1 MPSEKLEKLKH
12 DQYVAERK
20 LTAAKHKE
28 KRLQSE
34 LKRLTRSERTHRL
47 CTRAGM
53 LETFLKEP
61 TVLIDEDVMELLTF
75 IFQSEAV
82 QKKLNLLIES
92 RKKRRKRTR
101 AKTLDGDKG
110 AIIHHLK
117 MVIAFCRKPIAWS
130 LMISA
135 KIPCSIHPEEA
146 TLPLRW
152 LCQLPLCGLAAEE
165 RLQAIIPRQQVNIPH
180 PTVLK
185 SIGLFLCHQKEVQSK
200 MPVPHLEIRI
210 VQRSKGSSAVAGAAY
225 QAGEKLF
232 SEYDQKSK
240 NHRRKQPEVLCTEI
254 MFPANAPPE
263 YADRAT
269 LWNAVEEVEKQ
280 WNSQLARRFILAL
293 PREVPTEM
301 YPQMMQEYCRE
312 HFVSKGMC
320 CDFAIHDPDPP
331 GHNPHCHVMLTMRA
345 IDENGKWLPKSR
357 KVYDLN
363 ENGERIKLPSGRWKS
378 HKEDTV
384 DWNEQY
390 HAEEWRHGWELV
402 QNKYLELAG
411 SLERV
416 DMRSYERQ
424 GLDVL
429 PTVHMGAA
437 VCALERKGIETNIGN
452 LNRDIKAANRMMN
465 AIRSTIQNLRNWIA
479 DIVEATKEAFAET
492 EAQAK
497 NTSPD
502 LVILLRDYLNL
513 RKAERSDWSRYG
525 QQKGTTDDL
534 KAVSKAMIYL
544 KEHELFT
551 LEDLDVALQGM
562 SEKSKGINA
571 AMKKESARMKVI
583 TGIQNAVADCQTHKA
598 VHDKYLKI
606 GWKAR
611 QAAFAESHKD
621 ELDSFNK
628 AFHYL
633 KKQGV
638 DLNVNLDS
646 LQAEY
651 SKLQATYAELA
662 GQLAAAK
669 EELQPMK
676 DIRYWVSKVL
686 TPEQSEVEKKP
697 EPKHSVTEKMKFLQE
712 QSSNQQEQKTPQQKK
727 QNMEL

>member
-1 MPSEKLEKLKH
+1 LTVPKSSGHFLLRR
-12 DQYVAERK
+12 ER
-20 LTAAKHKE
+20 
-28 KRLQSE
+28 R
-34 LKRLTRSERTHRL
+34 
-47 CTRAGM
+47 
-53 LETFLKEP
+53 F
-61 TVLIDEDVMELLTF
+61 
-75 IFQSEAV
+75 
-82 QKKLNLLIES
+82 N
-92 RKKRRKRTR
+92 
-101 AKTLDGDKG
+101 
-110 AIIHHLK
+110 
-117 MVIAFCRKPIAWS
+117 
-130 LMISA
+130 
-135 KIPCSIHPEEA
+135 
-146 TLPLRW
+146 
-152 LCQLPLCGLAAEE
+152 
-165 RLQAIIPRQQVNIPH
+165 
-180 PTVLK
+180 
-185 SIGLFLCHQKEVQSK
+185 K
-200 MPVPHLEIRI
+200 MPVPHLNIRI

-240 NHRRKQPEVLCTEI
+240 DHRRKQPEVVYTEI
-254 MFPANAPPE
+254 LLPANAPPE

-269 LWNAVEEVEKQ
+269 LWNAAEEVEKQ
-280 WNSQLARRFILAL
+280 WNAQLARRFVLAL
-293 PREVPTEM
+293 PREVPLEKC
-301 YPQMMQEYCRE
+301 PQMLKEYCEE

-331 GHNPHCHVMLTMRA
+331 GHNPHCHIMLTMRA
-345 IDENGKWLPKSR
+345 IDENGKWMPKSR
-357 KVYDLN
+357 KVYDLD

-390 HAEEWRHGWELV
+390 HAEEWRHGWEIV
-402 QNKYLELAG
+402 QNRYIEMSG
-411 SLERV
+411 SPERV

-424 GLDVL
+424 GLDIV

-465 AIRSTIQNLRNWIA
+465 AVRRTIKNLRSWIA
-479 DIVEATKEAFAET
+479 EILEATKAALAET
-492 EAQAK
+492 EADKK
-497 NTSPD
+497 NTFPT
-502 LVILLRDYLNL
+502 LTALLSSYLNL
-513 RKAERSDWSRYG
+513 RKAERSEWSRYG
-525 QQKGTTDDL
+525 QQKGTVDDL
-534 KAVSKAMIYL
+534 KAVSKAVNYL
-544 KEHELFT
+544 KEQGLFT
-551 LEDLDVALQGM
+551 LEDLDTALQGVN
-562 SEKSKGINA
+562 EKSKSINA
-571 AMKKESARMKVI
+571 AMKKASARMKVI

-621 ELDSFNK
+621 ELDRYNK
-628 AFHYL
+628 AFRYL

-638 DLNVNLDS
+638 DLNVNLQA
-646 LQAEY
+646 LQVEY
-651 SKLQATYAELA
+651 DQLQATYTELA